1 MPKEQTIE
9 SILVADC
16 GTVFTKLLLLERV
29 EDSYRFVAQAEAL
42 TTMNPPWEDVSV
54 GVVHAIEDIEEVTG
68 RSLYQNGRLLTPR
81 RGLEGVDAFVVV
93 LSAPKPLRLILA
105 GLVQEMSVE
114 SARRAAAGTYTSI
127 EGIISRQGNVVSE
140 NHFHSPREHW
150 ARTVRDIAPDVV
162 FLVGG
167 VDGGATRPTLEL
179 ADAIALGSSML
190 EPKRQPL
197 LLYAGNT
204 VLRQRIAKMLGKVV
218 SVEVVDNVQPSAD
231 SEHLGPA
238 QEALEYIY
246 MDKRLK
252 NTPGADTLALW
263 SKTPLQSTAA
273 SFGRVIEYLWHREGN
288 LNRGALGVDVGAA
301 STTVAAVFDGR
312 LYLSVL
318 GQQGSAYGWRSLVEE
333 RGIERLIRWIPE
345 EMEEDEVLTL
355 LLNREIRPWTM
366 PQEQRE
372 LWVEQAVVREM
383 LRSALVIAQPTW
395 DAGRAQRRLDMMP
408 YMDPILISGGGIVH
422 MPRPGQALLTVLDG
436 LEPVGISTVFLDF
449 NRAAPALGAVAG
461 LKPLAATSALESGSL
476 VPLGTVISPMG
487 HTRPGDPVLRMH
499 IAYDDGGE
507 LDVEAHYGDLEIWPL
522 LPGQTATLTIRP
534 NRRFD
539 VGLGSPGKG
548 GKVQAIGGRV
558 GLVVDARGRPLE
570 LPSDPEERQRC
581 LNGWIWDVGG

>member
-1 MPKEQTIE
+1 MIE
-9 SILVADC
+9 
-16 GTVFTKLLLLERV
+16 T
-29 EDSYRFVAQAEAL
+29 
-42 TTMNPPWEDVSV
+42 
-54 GVVHAIEDIEEVTG
+54 
-68 RSLYQNGRLLTPR
+68 
-81 RGLEGVDAFVVV
+81 
-93 LSAPKPLRLILA
+93 
-105 GLVQEMSVE
+105 
-114 SARRAAAGTYTSI
+114 
-127 EGIISRQGNVVSE
+127 
-140 NHFHSPREHW
+140 
-150 ARTVRDIAPDVV
+150 
-162 FLVGG
+162 
-167 VDGGATRPTLEL
+167 
-179 ADAIALGSSML
+179 
-190 EPKRQPL
+190 KRQPL

-204 VLRQRIAKMLGKVV
+204 ALRQRIAKMLGKVIP
-218 SVEVVDNVQPSAD
+218 VEVVDNVQPTAD
-231 SEHLGPA
+231 TEHLGPA
-238 QEALEYIY
+238 QDTLEQIYI
-246 MDKRLK
+246 DKRFK
-252 NTPGADTLALW
+252 NTPGADTLSRW
-263 SKTPLQSTAA
+263 SKLSLQPTAA
-273 SFGRVIEYLWHREGN
+273 AFGRVIEYLWHREGN

-318 GQQGSAYGWRSLVEE
+318 GQQGSAYGGRALIEE
-333 RGIERLIRWIPE
+333 QGIERLMRWIPD
-345 EMEEDEVLTL
+345 EMEEEEILTL

-383 LRSALVIAQPTW
+383 LQSALVIAHPTW
-395 DAGRAQRRLDMMP
+395 DAGKARRRPDMMP

-487 HTRPGDPVLRMH
+487 RARPGDPVLRMH

-507 LDVEAHYGDLEIWPL
+507 LDVEAHYGELEIWPL
-522 LPGQTATLTIRP
+522 LPGQTATLNIRP

-548 GKVQAIGGRV
+548 GTVQAIGGRV

-570 LPSDPEERQRC
+570 LPSDPDERRRR